1 MRWSR
6 LVRRGRKVPK
16 KGRARPRI
24 QLLKRAERSD
34 QALSLADEVDEERKG
49 PALVVGLGNPG
60 IEYQFTPHNAGFL
73 AIDRLAE
80 QRGVAVANRRCR
92 ALTATTRI
100 AGREVVLAKPETYMN
115 LSGIS
120 VQALVNEFDADA
132 TRDLIVIYDEIALP
146 LGAIRI
152 RERGSSGGHNGV
164 KSVSGALGTEEWL
177 RIRIGVAPPGDE
189 AAESARRGRKDYV
202 LTPFRK
208 QQLVILDEVLD
219 RTARAVEM
227 VLVKGAGPAMNEFN
241 RRETGD
247 DEGKIG
253 D

>member
-1 MRWSR
+1 MDRE
-6 LVRRGRKVPK
+6 
-16 KGRARPRI
+16 
-24 QLLKRAERSD
+24 Q
-34 QALSLADEVDEERKG
+34 KG

-60 IEYQFTPHNAGFL
+60 IEYQFTPHNVGFL

-80 QRGVAVANRRCR
+80 QGGVVVANRRHR

-120 VQALVNEFDADA
+120 VHALVSEFDADPA
-132 TRDLIVIYDEIALP
+132 CDLIVIYDEIALP
-146 LGAIRI
+146 LGSLRI

-164 KSVSGALGTEEWL
+164 KSISGALGSEEWL

-189 AAESARRGRKDYV
+189 AAERARRGRKDYV
-202 LTPFRK
+202 LTPMRK
-208 QQLVILDEVLD
+208 AQLTILDEVLD
-219 RTARAVEM
+219 RTAQAVEM
-227 VLVKGAGPAMNEFN
+227 VLAKGPGPAMNEFN

-247 DEGKIG
+247 E
-253 D
+253 